1 MGSKRDTNSSLDALQ
16 EGLRLMRECPLCNKE
31 YDMDQMNVLDEYGGT
46 HLVHITCPHC
56 LNAVLLIVM
65 ISEFGMSSVG
75 IVTDLAPKDVE
86 RLERLDPIGEDDVLN
101 FHLFLRE
108 GKIFEKNIKRYS
120 NLDIRK

>member
-1 MGSKRDTNSSLDALQ
+1 
-16 EGLRLMRECPLCNKE
+16 
-31 YDMDQMNVLDEYGGT
+31 
-46 HLVHITCPHC
+46 
-56 LNAVLLIVM
+56 M